1 MLVCDICDKGYYIFC
16 LKSVMI
22 VILKNGWKCKVIGL
36 YSDLIVFYFQFNIL
50 LVFCKGLRK

>member
-36 YSDLIVFYFQFNIL
+36 YSDLIVFYFSFNFSVL
-50 LVFCKGLRK
+50 